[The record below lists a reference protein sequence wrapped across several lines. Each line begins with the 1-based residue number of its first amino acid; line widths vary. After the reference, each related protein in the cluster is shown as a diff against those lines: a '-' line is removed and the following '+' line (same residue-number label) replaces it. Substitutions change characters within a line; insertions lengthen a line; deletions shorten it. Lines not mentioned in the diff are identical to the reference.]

1 MKIAFGADW
10 VGYEHKKHLIEFVRQ
25 LGHEVID
32 MGGVSSEVND
42 YVDYAEKVAQAVAAH
57 EVDLGILI
65 CGTGIGMSIA
75 ANKVPGVRAA
85 LCHDAFT
92 TARSR
97 GHNDANVL
105 ALGAQVVSVPHA
117 EELIKIWLTTEYQG
131 GRHEPRLR
139 KICGLEERVKAP
151 AIQEHPTDEAL

>member
-10 VGYEHKKHLIEFVRQ
+10 VGYEHKKVLIEYVRQ
-25 LGHEVID
+25 LGHEVVD
-32 MGGVSSEVND
+32 MGGPSSEIND
-42 YVDYAEKVAQAVAAH
+42 YPDYAEKVGLAVVNK

-75 ANKVPGVRAA
+75 ANKIPGVRAA

-97 GHNDANVL
+97 AHTNANILV
-105 ALGAQVVSVPHA
+105 LGAQVVSVPHA
-117 EELIKIWLTTEYQG
+117 QELLSTWLTTDYLG
-131 GRHEPRLR
+131 GRHEPRL
-139 KICGLEERVKAP
+139 KKLCSLEEKMLSSEYDHTAGN
-151 AIQEHPTDEAL
+151 T

>member
-10 VGYEHKKHLIEFVRQ
+10 VGFEHKKSLIEFIRQ

-32 MGGVSSEVND
+32 MGGTSSEPND
-42 YVDYAEKVAQAVAAH
+42 YPDYAEKVGLAVVDH
-57 EVDLGILI
+57 EADLGILI

-85 LCHDAFT
+85 LCHDGFT

-97 GHNDANVL
+97 AHNDANVL
-105 ALGAQVVSVPHA
+105 VFGAQVVSIPHA
-117 EELIKIWLTTEYQG
+117 EEMITIWLSTEYQA
-131 GRHEPRLR
+131 GRHEPRLQ
-139 KICGLEERVKAP
+139 KLLTLEEKLKPSESYDR
-151 AIQEHPTDEAL
+151 ALNQL